1 MTALSALALQNVLR
15 LRETLGTGIG
25 GHPRTPSSYLS
36 ESHCL
41 FLSQWKASP
50 AIRDVSGS
58 EVQGWLLT
66 NGWVSQH
73 HLSFGHL
80 SLYPLTAELLL
91 SHALGPLKCS
101 FFRVVCLA
109 WPMWRIDI
117 PAATTVTFLQAPQ
130 KVSKEGPWL
139 SYIPP
144 LQLLP
149 LAVLFPSNSACSM
162 MPVCV
167 MGIPSP
173 QPPMSNLS
181 FRSSI
186 FSLLICHLGRDNTP
200 MLLRRAKW
208 GRGGTNCLPAKQEH
222 KTGAAIA
229 VREHIK
235 AIISLPVHSQETKPL
250 QSPAG
255 NHPRQ
260 RHLHGTSPQGC
271 RAEGMICLYSAIKAL
286 ILSFLFPSCGSQ

>member
-1 MTALSALALQNVLR
+1 MWVVQRFRAGFWQMDEFHNTICP
-15 LRETLGTGIG
+15 LGTFLSTHWQLNFSFHMPW
-25 GHPRTPSSYLS
+25 GHWSAPSFELSVLLDQCEGLTFLLPWQWPSS
-36 ESHCL
+36 
-41 FLSQWKASP
+41 
-50 AIRDVSGS
+50 
-58 EVQGWLLT
+58 
-66 NGWVSQH
+66 
-73 HLSFGHL
+73 
-80 SLYPLTAELLL
+80 
-91 SHALGPLKCS
+91 
-101 FFRVVCLA
+101 
-109 WPMWRIDI
+109 
-117 PAATTVTFLQAPQ
+117 QAPQ